1 MPTRIALI
9 TWFVVLAALAGVLDA
24 PAQAYPS
31 RPITIVSGFAAGSG
45 DDTHARLIARYLE
58 AAINQGVV
66 VENKVGANAAIAAG
80 YVARAAPDGYTLLKA
95 SVGVLAANP
104 ALYRSI
110 SYDAAKDFAPISLT
124 GRGTFLLVVNS
135 HVPAN
140 SIAELIAYAKA
151 NPGKLLFASSN
162 SNGVIAGETFKRW
175 ANIDIVHVPYK
186 TAPPA
191 INDLVGGHVSMMF
204 ADMTTALPHIRANA
218 LRALAVMTRDRSAL
232 LPDLP
237 SLHEAGM
244 TDFEI
249 NSWNGLVAPANTP
262 KDIVTRLNTE
272 IRRIVAD
279 PVLKAQF
286 AEIGTEIF
294 SSTPEEMGDLI
305 RTDLVRWAKMI
316 KDAGIEPQ

>member
-1 MPTRIALI
+1 MPTRIAPV
-9 TWFVVLAALAGVLDA
+9 TWFAVVATLAGVFDA
-24 PAQAYPS
+24 PAQTYPS

-104 ALYRSI
+104 ALYKSI

-135 HVPAN
+135 HVPVN
-140 SIAELIAYAKA
+140 SIAELIAYAQA

-294 SSTPEEMGDLI
+294 SSTPEEMGELI

-316 KDAGIEPQ
+316 KDAGIEAQ